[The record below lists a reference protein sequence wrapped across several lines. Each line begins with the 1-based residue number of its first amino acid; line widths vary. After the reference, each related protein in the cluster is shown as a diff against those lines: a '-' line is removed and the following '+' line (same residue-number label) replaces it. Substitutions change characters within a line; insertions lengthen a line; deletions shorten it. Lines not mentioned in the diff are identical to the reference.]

1 MEHKGSA
8 GIQDSVSCGLLA
20 CSVAATKAWPIIRNC
35 GVAGLTCML
44 ILRRE
49 ELLILS
55 SNTPPQI
62 DGRNFY
68 QFDFYS
74 HHHYYYFFF
83 YLSSWNWLRS
93 LNCASKAKCRAN
105 YRPRKEPLKG

>member
-20 CSVAATKAWPIIRNC
+20 CSVAATKGWPISRNC

-55 SNTPPQI
+55 SNSGKPDTQATTLLSPTDAVNGAFRHANPATP
-62 DGRNFY
+62 
-68 QFDFYS
+68 
-74 HHHYYYFFF
+74 
-83 YLSSWNWLRS
+83 
-93 LNCASKAKCRAN
+93 
-105 YRPRKEPLKG
+105 

>member
-8 GIQDSVSCGLLA
+8 GIQDNVSCGLLA
-20 CSVAATKAWPIIRNC
+20 CSVAATKGWPISRNC

-55 SNTPPQI
+55 SNTPPQT

-74 HHHYYYFFF
+74 HHHFFF
-83 YLSSWNWLRS
+83 FFFVLGIGLG
-93 LNCASKAKCRAN
+93 L
-105 YRPRKEPLKG
+105 